1 MLHLNTDLCALV
13 LQKDLEYWQID
24 ELILGNYN
32 FSRIRKH
39 HIIVLIFNFIA
50 IFNSQCT
57 FNLYHRA
64 MLCPEVLSWNRNLCQ
79 RTKRWAGSKTKRSS
93 KIRRWKFW
101 YSRRWSRTNLSLE
114 FNGISRNI
122 KTSTGT
128 FNYLKI
134 KISFLILFYY
144 REQFSSIHRD
154 QPVYNATYK
163 KR

>member
-32 FSRIRKH
+32 FSKCRKH
-39 HIIVLIFNFIA
+39 HFIISNMIF
-50 IFNSQCT
+50 IFYFQYT
-57 FNLYHRA
+57 FYLYHRA

-101 YSRRWSRTNLSLE
+101 YSRRWSRSNLSLE
-114 FNGISRNI
+114 FNGIPRNI

-128 FNYLKI
+128 FNYVMI
-134 KISFLILFYY
+134 KSVFDIILLPCVIFKHPPV
-144 REQFSSIHRD
+144 SSRV
-154 QPVYNATYK
+154 PCYA
-163 KR
+163 